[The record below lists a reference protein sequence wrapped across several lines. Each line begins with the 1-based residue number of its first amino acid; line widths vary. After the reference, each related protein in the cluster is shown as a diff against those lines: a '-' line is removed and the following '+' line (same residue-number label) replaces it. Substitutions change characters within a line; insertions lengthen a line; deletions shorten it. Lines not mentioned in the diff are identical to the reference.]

1 MLHRELQLS
10 IRHLV
15 KSLAQ
20 DLKMQPKSKKIVLSN
35 IEEESQ
41 IEEATPPVAEAMPAV
56 TKKTLAKTQLKT
68 TTTAIANPVISKI
81 SEANNILAFT
91 LSNVNVS
98 IANGLRRIASE
109 IPVVVFRTS
118 PHERNNAHFE
128 INTTRMNN
136 ELLKQRLSCIPIY
149 ADSDF
154 PIKDYVL
161 LVDKQNK
168 SNTVEYV
175 TTQDFTVIDLRT
187 NQEDKNMTAKLF
199 PPNPLTGDYPEL
211 VRLLPRVSEN
221 IEGERILLKC
231 KFDIGTAKEDSSFNV
246 SSTCVY
252 ANTLDP
258 VKIKAAWIE
267 KKTELAK
274 TLDAAEIAFM
284 EKDWHLLDAKRH
296 FIPDSFDFMIET
308 VGPLSNMSIITKAAK
323 LMIEKMKRLQETMQG
338 EPTAINVSET
348 TIPNSFDITLKG
360 EDYTLGKV
368 IESIL
373 YELHYDKTLNYCGF
387 RKAHP
392 HIDESLIRLGFKNP
406 TDKVTVITYIVNAA
420 TEGIRIYD
428 KISKVFDVVE

>member
-1 MLHRELQLS
+1 MAS
-10 IRHLV
+10 
-15 KSLAQ
+15 
-20 DLKMQPKSKKIVLSN
+20 KMSSKTAIKTASKMSVPMEEVETQTAEKVTVVL
-35 IEEESQ
+35 
-41 IEEATPPVAEAMPAV
+41 P
-56 TKKTLAKTQLKT
+56 KKTLAKGL
-68 TTTAIANPVISKI
+68 AAPAAMEPVISKI
-81 SEANNILAFT
+81 TEANNILSFT
-91 LSNVNVS
+91 MHNVNVS
-98 IANGLRRIASE
+98 VANGLRRIVDE
-109 IPVVVFRTS
+109 IPAVIFRTA
-118 PHERNNAHFE
+118 PYEQNNANFE

-149 ADSDF
+149 VDSDF
-154 PIKDYVL
+154 PVNDYIMV
-161 LVDKQNK
+161 VEKQNK
-168 SNTVEYV
+168 TNTVEYV
-175 TTQDFTVIDLRT
+175 STADFTVVDLKT
-187 NQEDKNMTAKLF
+187 NQVDKQLTAKLF

-221 IEGERILLKC
+221 IEGERIQLKC
-231 KFDIGTAKEDSSFNV
+231 KFALGTAKENSSFNV
-246 SSTCVY
+246 SSSCVY
-252 ANTLDP
+252 SNTLDP